1 MFSFLPPNHQGITA
15 DLLACMMGSGAHL
28 DDRLHADLL
37 SGTHLLPRR
46 ESCTQALRLVAVNP
60 PSNNLSVRCCSFER
74 VLPSVHI

>member
-46 ESCTQALRLVAVNP
+46 ESCTQALRLLQSSSSESTVEQFVCAV
-60 PSNNLSVRCCSFER
+60 LQ
-74 VLPSVHI
+74 L